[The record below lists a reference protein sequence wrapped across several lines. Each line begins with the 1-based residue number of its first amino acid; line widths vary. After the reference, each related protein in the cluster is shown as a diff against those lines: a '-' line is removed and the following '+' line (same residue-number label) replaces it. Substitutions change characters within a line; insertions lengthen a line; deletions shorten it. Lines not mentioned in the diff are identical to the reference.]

1 MAKPVQDPLIKK
13 RKAEAEAEIDGE
25 KKARK
30 ELKNETLTIT
40 EQITKKT
47 VPYAG
52 KTYSEQ
58 LSLKKQDMLTVL
70 KKLTK
75 EVRNAHQKAGNFIQS
90 KKVAFGAI
98 CEFTEMI
105 PSPVSEKYR
114 NKCEFTVGN

>member
-1 MAKPVQDPLIKK
+1 MQDPLIKK
-13 RKAEAEAEIDGE
+13 RKAEAEAEAGADGE

-30 ELKNETLTIT
+30 ELECEKLTIT

-52 KTYSEQ
+52 KAYAEQ
-58 LSLKKQDMLTVL
+58 LSLKKEEMLKVL

-75 EVRNAHQKAGNFIQS
+75 EVRNAHPKAGNFIQS
-90 KKVAFGAI
+90 KKVALGAI
-98 CEFTEMI
+98 CEFTEVI
-105 PSPVSEKYR
+105 PSPVIEKYR

>member
-1 MAKPVQDPLIKK
+1 MQDPLIKK
-13 RKAEAEAEIDGE
+13 RKAEAEAEVDGE

-30 ELKNETLTIT
+30 EVKTEPLTIN

-52 KTYSEQ
+52 KPYSEQ

-75 EVRNAHQKAGNFIQS
+75 EVRNAHQKAGHFIQS
-90 KKVAFGAI
+90 KKVAHGAI